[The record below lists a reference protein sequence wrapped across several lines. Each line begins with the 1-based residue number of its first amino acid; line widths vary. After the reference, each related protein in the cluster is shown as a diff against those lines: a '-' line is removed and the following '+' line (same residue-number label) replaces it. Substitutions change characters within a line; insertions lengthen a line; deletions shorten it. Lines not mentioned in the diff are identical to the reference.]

1 MTTKTFSLAIL
12 LLGASGVA
20 FAGAPDSRAGYITHL
35 GFTSRIEQVKPAT
48 AAIQAP
54 EIDPASLVT
63 GLTLLGAG
71 LIVMRG
77 RRAQKPTA

>member
-1 MTTKTFSLAIL
+1 MTTKAFSLAIL

-35 GFTSRIEQVKPAT
+35 GFTKIEQVKPAA

-71 LIVMRG
+71 LVVMRG